1 MKIFLLSSRKQ
12 APMRSAQH
20 QDTDMRNLLILA
32 LSLATLGTSF
42 ASPASADVWRC
53 DSHIFGQSRN
63 DGPGTNTFGS
73 GWSPFG
79 GHVTQCTRYNDP
91 PAKPASPWANAT
103 GVNKSHGS
111 STASHQK

>member
-1 MKIFLLSSRKQ
+1 MRK
-12 APMRSAQH
+12 P
-20 QDTDMRNLLILA
+20 LIVA
-32 LSLATLGTSF
+32 LSLGSLVSLSAP
-42 ASPASADVWRC
+42 PASADVLRC
-53 DSHIFGQSRN
+53 ASHIFGQSRN